1 MEASKEETMNEI
13 TTEERETSKE
23 KSMNRKTS
31 KNGVTLECVIFDE
44 LETITLKNIS
54 YAFRSFIPET

>member
-1 MEASKEETMNEI
+1 MNEI